1 MKFMVIGL
9 YNDLFYPLL
18 PETLKE
24 ITDATGPCGEELT
37 KEDTLEESNDLG
49 NVKGMVGTY
58 DLDPPEDLVRIA
70 ENPLFPFLEGEITPL
85 VDMGVV
91 RKVQAKK

>member
-1 MKFMVIGL
+1 MKFMIIGL

-24 ITDATGPCGEELT
+24 LTDATGPCSEKHT
-37 KEDTLEESNDLG
+37 I
-49 NVKGMVGTY
+49 Y
-58 DLDPPEDLVRIA
+58 DLKSSEDLVHIA
-70 ENPLFPFLEGEITPL
+70 EPLMFPYVDAEITPL
-85 VDMGVV
+85 VDMDVV